1 MDEDEPLGSSPEVI
15 SVSDEQEK
23 EEKPTVK
30 EYPPKSKDLK
40 VTIETLTLRP
50 VIPVDVNKRPQ
61 TARRG
66 RGFHPDAPKPRWL
79 GKTPTYNEL
88 EVAQT
93 LVGLKQ
99 DQPKQGSIR
108 NLRNKDIQEEKEEQ
122 NSDVKGVGERKLPS
136 QGSCGSSVKE
146 EFETKDTDLTE
157 ETVPREVKVN
167 TGKLK
172 LKKSKKIIVKQPEKK
187 EEITELKSDKAGNEK
202 YLKDNEQEKTVD
214 KTEQVSNE
222 KELQDNQKEDEAT
235 KVKKEIQKL
244 SYEQEDADI
253 RSRIETLKSILKLL
267 EKPSDI
273 RKKTDKQSD
282 TDTSLTKTSL
292 TKAEGESEENVV
304 KYNVTIKVDSETEDE
319 IKSSVTE
326 VVEEIVRKID
336 EENSDNYK
344 SEPLHKGSVELTDN
358 LYMEYTGK
366 TISDASSNAG
376 TSISLENGSIKAE
389 RGVTATPPYPV
400 HGYKSADVNVEAE
413 LPVVH
418 SGQSGQ
424 PPGLSET
431 ETEDSVI
438 ETECAKVYI
447 NVSENETAS
456 SVKHVKFVDEIYTE
470 EEQCDIFKACDTISF
485 SSEEGALVIHE
496 KSDFD
501 ELSVPT
507 VAGYVVS
514 GPPRSCLGGEVPL
527 EDQDAFSCTPYKK
540 KSAAEQVDGR

>member
-1 MDEDEPLGSSPEVI
+1 MAQKTKVKVKKEPMDEDEPLGSSPEVI
-15 SVSDEQEK
+15 LVSDEQEK

-30 EYPPKSKDLK
+30 EDPPKSKDLK

-50 VIPVDVNKRPQ
+50 VIPVDVNKYPQ

-79 GKTPTYNEL
+79 GKTPMYNEL
-88 EVAQT
+88 EAAQT

-122 NSDVKGVGERKLPS
+122 DCDVTGVGERKLPS
-136 QGSCGSSVKE
+136 QGSSGSSVKE
-146 EFETKDTDLTE
+146 ELETKDTDLTE
-157 ETVPREVKVN
+157 ETVPGEVKVN

-172 LKKSKKIIVKQPEKK
+172 LKKSKKIIVKQLEKK
-187 EEITELKSDKAGNEK
+187 DEITELESDKAGNEK

-214 KTEQVSNE
+214 KTEQVSNK
-222 KELQDNQKEDEAT
+222 KELQGNQKEDEAT

-273 RKKTDKQSD
+273 RKKMDKQSD

-304 KYNVTIKVDSETEDE
+304 KYKVTIKVDSETEDE
-319 IKSSVTE
+319 IKSSVME
-326 VVEEIVRKID
+326 VVEEIVHKID

-358 LYMEYTGK
+358 LFMENTGK

-376 TSISLENGSIKAE
+376 TSISSENGSIKAE
-389 RGVTATPPYPV
+389 GGGTATPPYPV
-400 HGYKSADVNVEAE
+400 HGYKSADGKVEAE

-438 ETECAKVYI
+438 ETECAK
-447 NVSENETAS
+447 
-456 SVKHVKFVDEIYTE
+456 YT
-470 EEQCDIFKACDTISF
+470 
-485 SSEEGALVIHE
+485 
-496 KSDFD
+496 
-501 ELSVPT
+501 
-507 VAGYVVS
+507 
-514 GPPRSCLGGEVPL
+514 
-527 EDQDAFSCTPYKK
+527 
-540 KSAAEQVDGR
+540 

>member
-1 MDEDEPLGSSPEVI
+1 M
-15 SVSDEQEK
+15 
-23 EEKPTVK
+23 
-30 EYPPKSKDLK
+30 
-40 VTIETLTLRP
+40 
-50 VIPVDVNKRPQ
+50 
-61 TARRG
+61 
-66 RGFHPDAPKPRWL
+66 
-79 GKTPTYNEL
+79 
-88 EVAQT
+88 
-93 LVGLKQ
+93 
-99 DQPKQGSIR
+99 
-108 NLRNKDIQEEKEEQ
+108 
-122 NSDVKGVGERKLPS
+122 GERTLPS

-146 EFETKDTDLTE
+146 ELETKDTDLTE

-222 KELQDNQKEDEAT
+222 KELQDNQKEDDAT
-235 KVKKEIQKL
+235 RVKKEIQKL

-273 RKKTDKQSD
+273 RKKMDKQSD
-282 TDTSLTKTSL
+282 TDTSL

-304 KYNVTIKVDSETEDE
+304 KYKVTIKADSETEDE

-326 VVEEIVRKID
+326 AMEEIVCKID

-344 SEPLHKGSVELTDN
+344 SEPLHKGSVKLTDN
-358 LYMEYTGK
+358 LNMENTGK
-366 TISDASSNAG
+366 TISDASSNTG
-376 TSISLENGSIKAE
+376 TSISSENGSIKAE
-389 RGVTATPPYPV
+389 GGGTPTPPYPV
-400 HGYKSADVNVEAE
+400 HGYKSTDVNVEAE

-438 ETECAKVYI
+438 ETECAKVYV
-447 NVSENETAS
+447 NVSKNETAS
-456 SVKHVKFVDEIYTE
+456 SVKHVQFVDEIYTE
-470 EEQCDIFKACDTISF
+470 EEQCGIFKPCDTISF
-485 SSEEGALVIHE
+485 SSEEGSLVIHE

-507 VAGYVVS
+507 VVGYVVS

-540 KSAAEQVDGR
+540 KSAAEQVDGK

>member
-15 SVSDEQEK
+15 SVSDGQEK

-30 EYPPKSKDLK
+30 EDPPKSKDLK
-40 VTIETLTLRP
+40 VTIEILTLRP
-50 VIPVDVNKRPQ
+50 MILVDVNKHPQ
-61 TARRG
+61 TTRRG

-88 EVAQT
+88 EAAQT

-122 NSDVKGVGERKLPS
+122 DSDVTGVEERKLPS

-146 EFETKDTDLTE
+146 ELETKDTDLTD
-157 ETVPREVKVN
+157 ETVPMEVKVN

-187 EEITELKSDKAGNEK
+187 EE
-202 YLKDNEQEKTVD
+202 
-214 KTEQVSNE
+214 
-222 KELQDNQKEDEAT
+222 
-235 KVKKEIQKL
+235 
-244 SYEQEDADI
+244 
-253 RSRIETLKSILKLL
+253 
-267 EKPSDI
+267 
-273 RKKTDKQSD
+273 
-282 TDTSLTKTSL
+282 
-292 TKAEGESEENVV
+292 
-304 KYNVTIKVDSETEDE
+304 
-319 IKSSVTE
+319 
-326 VVEEIVRKID
+326 
-336 EENSDNYK
+336 
-344 SEPLHKGSVELTDN
+344 
-358 LYMEYTGK
+358 
-366 TISDASSNAG
+366 
-376 TSISLENGSIKAE
+376 
-389 RGVTATPPYPV
+389 
-400 HGYKSADVNVEAE
+400 
-413 LPVVH
+413 
-418 SGQSGQ
+418 
-424 PPGLSET
+424 T

-438 ETECAKVYI
+438 ETECAKVYV
-447 NVSENETAS
+447 NVGENETAS

-485 SSEEGALVIHE
+485 SSEEGALVIDE